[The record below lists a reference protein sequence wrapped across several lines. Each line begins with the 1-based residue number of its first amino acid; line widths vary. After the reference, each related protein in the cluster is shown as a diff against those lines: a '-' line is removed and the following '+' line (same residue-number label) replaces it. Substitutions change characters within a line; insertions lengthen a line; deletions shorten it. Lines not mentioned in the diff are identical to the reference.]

1 MNESERNDLILAK
14 LTEIERLVNEM
25 HDMLHDEAAG
35 ILATIDRIEA
45 SLQRTNDLIRERLDH
60 PKELSPKT

>member
-25 HDMLHDEAAG
+25 RDMLHDEATG
-35 ILATIDRIEA
+35 ILGTVDSIEA
-45 SLQRTNDLIRERLDH
+45 SLQRTSELMRERVAH
-60 PKELSPKT
+60 RKE